1 MPRNFRELEAQMAPE
16 RLARAEIKAKEIMA
30 DMLLAEIRKQVG
42 LTQKE
47 LAAALKIKQPSLS
60 KIESQD
66 DMQIGTLIRI
76 IEALGGELEL
86 IAHLPGGDLRLSQ
99 FRRSALENTPASG
112 ETVPHSSYPGAT
124 DL

>member
-30 DMLLAEIRKQVG
+30 DMLLAEIRNQVG

-47 LAAALKIKQPSLS
+47 LAATLEIKQPSLS
-60 KIESQD
+60 KLESQD
-66 DMQIGTLIRI
+66 DMKIGTLIRI

-86 IAHLPGGDLRLSQ
+86 IAHLPGGDIRLSQ
-99 FRRSALENTPASG
+99 FRRRAQENAPASG
-112 ETVPHSSYPGAT
+112 
-124 DL
+124 

>member
-1 MPRNFRELEAQMAPE
+1 MPRNFRELDAQMAPE

-47 LAAALKIKQPSLS
+47 LAATLKIKQPSLS

-66 DMQIGTLIRI
+66 DMKIGTLIRS

-86 IAHLPGGDLRLSQ
+86 IAHLPGGDIRLSQ
-99 FRRSALENTPASG
+99 FRRRSQENVPAS
-112 ETVPHSSYPGAT
+112 E
-124 DL
+124 

>member
-16 RLARAEIKAKEIMA
+16 RLARAEIKAKEIMT
-30 DMLLAEIRKQVG
+30 DMLLAEIRNQVG

-47 LAAALKIKQPSLS
+47 LAATLEIKQPSLS

-66 DMQIGTLIRI
+66 DMKIGTLIRI

-86 IAHLPGGDLRLSQ
+86 IAHMPGGNIRLSQ
-99 FRRSALENTPASG
+99 FRRYAQENAPASG
-112 ETVPHSSYPGAT
+112 
-124 DL
+124 